1 MKPLM
6 TLATCL
12 FLAGTGYAQ
21 DVEGASGAI
30 LRWLDKVSGV
40 TTEIEMTVGQTA
52 AMGRLQVTLTD
63 CRFPAEDPSSNA
75 FALLTVSDPTSG
87 QTVFS
92 GWMIASSPALS
103 ALDDPRYDIWLQR
116 CSST

>member
-1 MKPLM
+1 MKPVL
-6 TLATCL
+6 TLATYL

-21 DVEGASGAI
+21 EVASASGAA

-40 TTEIEMTVGQTA
+40 TTEIEMATGQTA
-52 AMGRLQVTLTD
+52 TMGRLQVTLTD
-63 CRFPAEDPSSNA
+63 CRFPTEDPSSNA
-75 FALLTVSDPTSG
+75 YAHLTISDPASG
-87 QTVFS
+87 QIIFA